1 MFKHTML
8 EKHQMELS
16 QVKNLFSNSG
26 ISVSEWARHRG
37 FSVGLVYQILEG
49 KRRCERGQSH
59 RIAVELGL
67 KEGVSVDMDEF
78 KIMLDKVKHGE
89 RMGAP

>member
-1 MFKHTML
+1 MFKHTLL
-8 EKHQMELS
+8 EKHEMELS
-16 QVKNLFSNSG
+16 EVKNLFSNSG

-78 KIMLDKVKHGE
+78 KVMLEQVKNGE